1 MNTKYLMDIHA
12 QLPVFLRS
20 AGQTS
25 RFPHLYAYRFTMFIE
40 DLVPLSFT
48 GELACPSKHK
58 RLPYGRFHHT
68 TVFFLDMVR
77 FAASFYST
85 SSSITFV

>member
-1 MNTKYLMDIHA
+1 MNTKYLKDIHV

-25 RFPHLYAYRFTMFIE
+25 RFPHLYAYHFTMFIE

-48 GELACPSKHK
+48 GEPACPSKHK
-58 RLPYGRFHHT
+58 RLPYGRFHPA
-68 TVFFLDMVR
+68 VFFLDMVR

-85 SSSITFV
+85 SSSITLV